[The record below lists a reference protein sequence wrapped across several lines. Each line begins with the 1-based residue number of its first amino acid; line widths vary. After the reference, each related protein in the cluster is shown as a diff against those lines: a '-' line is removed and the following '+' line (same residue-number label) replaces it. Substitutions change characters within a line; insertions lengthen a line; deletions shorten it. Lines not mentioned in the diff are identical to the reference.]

1 MMSKLSSLKCFSV
14 DEYNED
20 KIANNERM
28 DGTAGYTNLKYIVG
42 CQHVHEVRFTL
53 VMKLNV

>member
-28 DGTAGYTNLKYIVG
+28 DGAAEYILS
-42 CQHVHEVRFTL
+42 TL
-53 VMKLNV
+53 WDANMYMKSDSL

>member
-20 KIANNERM
+20 KIVNNERK
-28 DGTAGYTNLKYIVG
+28 DGVAGYTKYIVG